1 MILFGDKRFI
11 ETSFDNEA
19 ELENVV
25 FNNYEYLFGPSSF
38 ILPKKSIQTTD
49 GFSTIPDG
57 FVIDLANKK
66 WYIVEAELCQH
77 SFWSHI
83 APQISKQITA
93 ARKDVSRS
101 LIIEIVVNK
110 YTENNEIKEIF
121 EEEDIAEINVRSVL
135 DEILQ
140 KEPIVG
146 IPIDKIPD
154 DLQEWAR
161 TLRSTVKLWTIK
173 KFVDLEDQSKIIY
186 EFPEEFRP
194 DIDTEDLEDDEKN
207 RTISSYDVSIK
218 DLIDEGLITPGAII
232 EMSYS
237 PKIGNQKA
245 PKESKKLY
253 KGTIEA
259 DGSIV
264 VLNKKFSSPSYA
276 ALYCINDAGS
286 PRKTVNGWTSWKT
299 ANGFTLFQIRAEY
312 LKRKTDNSSS
322 IL

>member
-11 ETSFDNEA
+11 ETTFENEA

-25 FNNYEYLFGPSSF
+25 FDNYDYLFGPSSF
-38 ILPKKSIQTTD
+38 VLPKKSIQTTD
-49 GFSTIPDG
+49 GFNTIPDG
-57 FVIDLANKK
+57 FVIDLASKK

-101 LIIEIVVNK
+101 LIIEIAVNK
-110 YTENNEIKEIF
+110 YMESSEIKEIF
-121 EEEDIAEINVRSVL
+121 EDEEISEINVRSAL

-146 IPIDKIPD
+146 IPIDRIPE
-154 DLQEWAR
+154 DLRDWAR
-161 TLRSTVKLWTIK
+161 TLRSPVKLWTIK
-173 KFVDLEDQSKIIY
+173 KFVDLENQSNIIY

-194 DIDTEDLEDDEKN
+194 DIDTEDIENDENK
-207 RTISSYDVSIK
+207 RTISSNDVSIQ
-218 DLIDEGLITPGAII
+218 DLINEGLIAAGTSI
-232 EMSYS
+232 EMSYA

-299 ANGFTLFQIRAEY
+299 AHGSTLFEIRTEY
-312 LKRKTDNSSS
+312 LKRKTDNS
-322 IL
+322 